1 MNDSSERMLTPLE
14 KSAADQAF
22 EVFSDLDDEQ
32 VERVISDVQ
41 KRLNEARCDRF
52 ADDLPMFSRGI
63 AGPLGK
69 LEHVLKTKV
78 DEHTHTLFL
87 QQCGMQRTDASSQIR
102 NCVYALVHGK
112 SYDQMVV
119 EKINH
124 DTQRTEALVKLIGPF
139 GGPELAE

>member
-1 MNDSSERMLTPLE
+1 MISNFSL
-14 KSAADQAF
+14 SAEHLAAAGQILSLLAQFHPEEADRVLMHVQDHLHAQ
-22 EVFSDLDDEQ
+22 DD
-32 VERVISDVQ
+32 D
-41 KRLNEARCDRF
+41 AP
-52 ADDLPMFSRGI
+52 AFSRGI

-87 QQCGMQRTDASSQIR
+87 QQCAMQKTDASNELR

-119 EKINH
+119 EKLNH
-124 DTQRTEALVKLIGPF
+124 AVQRTEALTKLIGLF
-139 GGPELAE
+139 GGPESMKP